1 MKVSASP
8 RLGVPLIACCL
19 TLLVILLTS
28 LLLGAGE
35 VSVLRSINVL
45 LGGGD
50 DEARFVVLEL
60 RGARMLLGLL
70 VGMALGVGG
79 AVLQT
84 ATRNPLAEPGL
95 LGVSAGASFAM
106 VVAIALGASAA
117 TVNLGMAITGAM
129 LGCLLVVAVT
139 QVRGFGADP
148 VRLILAGMALT
159 GILGAASTLLLLYD
173 QRTADEIRFWVIGAL
188 AGRPADTLSW
198 ALPGTLAGLLVV
210 APLVRPLAALSL
222 GERMAIGLGHHP
234 QLTRL
239 IALLGVAILVGTA
252 TAVAGPIGFVGL
264 VVPFLARRMVG
275 PDVRRVLPLSLVL
288 GPAVLLLADI
298 LSRLLVK
305 PYELPIGVVTAFI
318 GAPILMIVVRQH
330 RLPSL

>member
-1 MKVSASP
+1 
-8 RLGVPLIACCL
+8 
-19 TLLVILLTS
+19 
-28 LLLGAGE
+28 
-35 VSVLRSINVL
+35 
-45 LGGGD
+45 
-50 DEARFVVLEL
+50 
-60 RGARMLLGLL
+60 
-70 VGMALGVGG
+70 
-79 AVLQT
+79 
-84 ATRNPLAEPGL
+84 
-95 LGVSAGASFAM
+95 
-106 VVAIALGASAA
+106 
-117 TVNLGMAITGAM
+117 
-129 LGCLLVVAVT
+129 
-139 QVRGFGADP
+139 
-148 VRLILAGMALT
+148 
-159 GILGAASTLLLLYD
+159 
-173 QRTADEIRFWVIGAL
+173 
-188 AGRPADTLSW
+188 
-198 ALPGTLAGLLVV
+198 
-210 APLVRPLAALSL
+210 
-222 GERMAIGLGHHP
+222 MAIGLGHHP